1 MQREINDLLKD
12 DGVISIL
19 DKLVLNKQKQTDLD
33 VLHFEGLVKTV
44 DFETKSA
51 ALTNEGFQ
59 LAHQQKI
66 KLLLEKQERLQKE
79 RLQKE
84 RLQKERL
91 VNQPTQKKE
100 NSKLDSSDTP
110 KIKQNLI
117 YIGFVGLIIFGL
129 YYFMSPYQNCI
140 RLGEESLTTTYN
152 KMQSPSE
159 NRIFQW
165 RKKDYNKITLSERI
179 RKIKI
184 QCIGGTSW

>member
-1 MQREINDLLKD
+1 MTAPVDEHYRKD
-12 DGVISIL
+12 RRS
-19 DKLVLNKQKQTDLD
+19 
-33 VLHFEGLVKTV
+33 
-44 DFETKSA
+44 
-51 ALTNEGFQ
+51 
-59 LAHQQKI
+59 I
-66 KLLLEKQERLQKE
+66 KLLLEKDERIKQE

-140 RLGEESLTTTYN
+140 RLGEESITTKYN
-152 KMQSPSE
+152 RMQSPSSDTKE
-159 NRIFQW
+159 SRMFKLI
-165 RKKDYNKITLSERI
+165 KKNYDKISLSERI
-179 RKIKI
+179 RKMKI